1 MDEREIDAPFPR
13 EPWKRQLEDPGNAP
27 PETTDARIRASA
39 RKAVTPH
46 AARWWVH
53 AGLAASFVVAVV
65 IAQALF
71 GGSGRDPAGESKVN
85 VSLIDQPN
93 AVSPPSQPE
102 AAAAPLRKEAPKAA
116 GQAAIVEADDYEE
129 PSVGEVAE
137 VETTSSRVGGPERDR
152 RAASEAP
159 EESFMTDP
167 AAPES
172 KELSNV
178 VVTGSRAD
186 AAAEES
192 ADSRALGE
200 SAAFVSWQRTPEDWY
215 ARIVALRKAGSNA
228 EADAELKRFEAAWP
242 DWMKQHGKP
251 RP

>member
-1 MDEREIDAPFPR
+1 MP
-13 EPWKRQLEDPGNAP
+13 
-27 PETTDARIRASA
+27 
-39 RKAVTPH
+39 
-46 AARWWVH
+46 H

-71 GGSGRDPAGESKVN
+71 GGGGKHPAGESKVD
-85 VSLIDQPN
+85 VELFDGRDAI
-93 AVSPPSQPE
+93 SPPPPPE
-102 AAAAPLRKEAPKAA
+102 AAAASLRKEAPRAA
-116 GQAAIVEADDYEE
+116 GQAATVEPEEYEE
-129 PSVGEVAE
+129 PAVGEAAE
-137 VETTSSRVGGPERDR
+137 TEVTGSRIGGPERER

-159 EESFMTDP
+159 EESYFTNDP
-167 AAPES
+167 PSEES

-192 ADSRALGE
+192 ADSQTLAGAVAPAPWRT
-200 SAAFVSWQRTPEDWY
+200 TPEDWY
-215 ARIVALRKAGSNA
+215 ARIVALRKAGKNA
-228 EADAELKRFEAAWP
+228 EADAELKRFETAWP